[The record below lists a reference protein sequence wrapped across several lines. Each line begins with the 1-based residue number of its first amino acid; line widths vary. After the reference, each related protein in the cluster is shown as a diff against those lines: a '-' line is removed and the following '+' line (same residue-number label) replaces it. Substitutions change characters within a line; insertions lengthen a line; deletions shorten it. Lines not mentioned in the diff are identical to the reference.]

1 MLQKYFLFCLFL
13 TSGFAS
19 FAQGFGTLKG
29 TVKDSTGKTYDYVS
43 VVLYEDQQ
51 YSTQTDSNGFFQLKV
66 PANKQFTLVI
76 SSLNIV
82 TLKKKFSIEPGQTIT
97 ANVVVNS
104 KQHIIKD
111 VHITGNRKTMP
122 ETSTMIVRAQTQL
135 AATNESFEASLAFQS
150 LGVSKTNELSS
161 NYSVRG
167 GNFDEN
173 LVYVNDFEIY
183 RPYLVRSAE
192 QEGLSFVNPD
202 MVGNVKFSSGGFQS
216 KYGDK
221 MSSVMDVTYR
231 KPDSLTGS
239 FYASLLGFGAH
250 LEGTDKKN
258 RFAYS
263 IGVRQR
269 SSQYVLSSL
278 DTKGEYSPN
287 FFDVQAL
294 FTYRLTEKLG
304 LEALVNYSRNQYTFI
319 PVDRTTT
326 FGVLTDV
333 KQLQVYYNGQEADL
347 YQASTDGIALV
358 YEPTSDLHIKF
369 LGSYVLDREKEAF
382 DITGQYYL
390 SEVQSNLGASNF
402 GQALYALGSGGIQ
415 NWGRDNLSMNVYTAA
430 VRGSWFKGS
439 HNLQWGAD
447 YKREM
452 VSDYISQ
459 WNFLDSAGYSVPYTQ
474 TINYN
479 DPVNPFT
486 RDSLNLNSVLK
497 ANNALNGDR
506 VSLYLQ
512 DTWQFGKPD
521 LDSVKHDKFTL
532 NYGFRMQYYD
542 VNKEAPI
549 PTPRVQFTWKP
560 HGKSDIVI
568 TAATGLYYQPP
579 TFREML
585 NSFTGVLNTSMKA
598 QKSFHAVLGLDY
610 AFKAWGRPFDFT
622 TEIYYKNMWDLD
634 PYQYSDD
641 LIQYLGNNSAVG
653 YAYGIDAR
661 LHGELAKGLESYLTM
676 SVMQTQQKINGAS
689 YEEYF
694 DSTHTQ
700 IAYTP
705 DNIPYIK
712 DSTKVHPGYFPRP
725 TDQRVNFNLYFQDYI
740 PKFPFIK
747 IHINL
752 VFATGLPF
760 GPPGDNFYNN
770 TLRMPPYRRVD
781 IGFSG
786 QLWNPIWAKRPNKFN
801 QGLKNVWLSVEV
813 FNIFGID
820 NTVSYLWI
828 SDYSGSQY
836 AVPNYLSNR
845 RVNVK
850 LAVNF

>member
-1 MLQKYFLFCLFL
+1 MLQKYFLSCLFL
-13 TSGFAS
+13 FTGIAA
-19 FAQGFGTLKG
+19 FAQSFGTVNG
-29 TVKDSTGKTYDYVS
+29 TVKDSTGKKYDQIVI
-43 VVLYEDQQ
+43 VVDEDQKH
-51 YSTQTDSNGFFQLKV
+51 STLTDSNGYFSLKV
-66 PANKQFTLVI
+66 PANEKLTLVI
-76 SSLNIV
+76 SSINTFTTKRTINV
-82 TLKKKFSIEPGQTIT
+82 TTGQTQT
-97 ANVVVNS
+97 LNVVVTP
-104 KQHIIKD
+104 KQTTLGTAVINAKHNTAE
-111 VHITGNRKTMP
+111 V
-122 ETSTMIVRAQTQL
+122 STIEVKGQDHL
-135 AATNESFEASLAFQS
+135 ASPNESFEANLQFQS
-150 LGVSKTNELSS
+150 LGVAKTNELSS

-216 KYGDK
+216 RYGDK

-231 KPDSLTGS
+231 RPDSLSGS

-250 LEGTDKKN
+250 IEGTDKKN

-263 IGVRQR
+263 VGFRQR

-278 DTKGEYSPN
+278 DTKGQYSPS
-287 FFDVQAL
+287 FIDVQAL
-294 FTYRLTEKLG
+294 FTYRISEKLG
-304 LEALVNYSRNQYTFI
+304 IEALINYARNKYTFI

-347 YQASTDGIALV
+347 YQSSTDGLALV
-358 YEPTSDLHIKF
+358 YEPTRDLHIKF

-415 NWGRDNLSMNVYTAA
+415 NWGRDNLALNVYTVAT
-430 VRGSWFKGS
+430 RGSWFKGQ

-447 YKREM
+447 YKRE
-452 VSDYISQ
+452 VVTDQISE
-459 WNFLDSAGYSVPYTQ
+459 WNLLDSAGYSVPYVQ
-474 TINYN
+474 N
-479 DPVNPFT
+479 VNFNNITDTTGPYT
-486 RDSLNLNSVLK
+486 RPTLNLNSVLK
-497 ANNALNGDR
+497 STNNLNGNR
-506 VSLYLQ
+506 YSFYIQ
-512 DTWQFGKPD
+512 DTWQFGKSGPNE
-521 LDSVKHDKFTL
+521 HKFTL
-532 NYGFRMQYYD
+532 NYGFRMQYYS
-542 VNKEAPI
+542 VNKEIPV

-560 HGKSDIVI
+560 KGKKDIVV
-568 TAATGLYYQPP
+568 TAAVGTYYQPP

-585 NSFTGVLNTSMKA
+585 NSFTGVVNTSMKA
-598 QKSFHAVLGLDY
+598 QKSLHAVLGFDY
-610 AFKAWGRPFDFT
+610 AFKAWGRNFDFT
-622 TEIYYKNMWDLD
+622 TEAYYKNMWDLD
-634 PYQYSDD
+634 PYQYSND
-641 LIQYLGNNSAVG
+641 LIQYQGNNSAMG
-653 YAYGIDAR
+653 YAFGVDAR
-661 LHGELAKGLESYLTM
+661 LHGELAKGLESFLTM
-676 SVMQTQQKINGAS
+676 SVMKTAQKINGAS
-689 YEEYF
+689 YEAYY
-694 DSTHTQ
+694 DSSHTQ
-700 IAYTP
+700 IAYNQ
-705 DNIPYIK
+705 DNIPLIR
-712 DSTKVHPGYFPRP
+712 DSTRIHPGYFPRP
-725 TDQRVNFNLYFQDYI
+725 TDQRVSFNMYFQDYI

-760 GPPGDNFYNN
+760 GPPTNTFYEN

-786 QLWNPIWAKRPNKFN
+786 QLWTPKWAKKPNKFN
-801 QGLKNVWLSVEV
+801 QGLKSVWLSMEV

-850 LAVNF
+850 VAFKF